1 MISPGHDIVGYVQVF
16 IIKIETRVQVY
27 SRKAYRIC
35 VLPNRLLKVVL
46 YKIMGRN
53 TVQAPMTD
61 GKVIVETTPRARISL
76 NTST

>member
-27 SRKAYRIC
+27 SRKAYQIC

-46 YKIMGRN
+46 CKIMGRN

-61 GKVIVETTPRARISL
+61 GKVIVETTPRAQISL